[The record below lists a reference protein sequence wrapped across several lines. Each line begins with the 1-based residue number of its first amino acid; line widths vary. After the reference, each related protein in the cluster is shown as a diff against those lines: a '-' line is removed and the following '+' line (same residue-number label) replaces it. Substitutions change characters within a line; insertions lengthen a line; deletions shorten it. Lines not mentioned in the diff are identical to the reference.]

1 MTREDAGLSRPAPLD
16 RLTIR
21 ALVQAAL
28 REDAAEQDL
37 TSNALVPV
45 DQQGRGVVVA
55 KSDGVICGLQFAL
68 ETYYAV
74 EPRVRWMPAVSEG
87 LRVAAGS
94 TIAHVDGPV
103 HAILR
108 GERVALNYLGRLSGI
123 ATQTADCVRAAGA
136 AGTGATR
143 ILDTRK
149 TTPGLR
155 MAERYAVRVG
165 GGLNHRNDLRSAML
179 VKDNHIAAVRAR
191 GGSLADAVRL
201 ALAAAGPA
209 TAVEVEVTSLAELR
223 EAIDAGA
230 RAVLLDNFT
239 PAALAEA
246 VRLAQAAGV
255 TSEASGGITRA
266 NLGDYVASGVDFISM
281 GSLTHSVTPMDV
293 SLQVVPES
301 LSSDQRD
308 ASI

>member
-28 REDAAEQDL
+28 QEDAAQQDL

-45 DQQGRGVVVA
+45 DQQGRAVVVA
-55 KSDGVICGLQFAL
+55 KSDGVVCGLQFAL
-68 ETYYAV
+68 ETYYAL

-87 LRVAAGS
+87 LRVAAGA

-123 ATQTADCVRAAGA
+123 ATQTADCVRAVAGS
-136 AGTGATR
+136 GAR

-155 MAERYAVRVG
+155 VAERYAVRVG

-179 VKDNHIAAVRAR
+179 IKDNHIAAVRAR
-191 GGSLADAVRL
+191 GGDWPRPCAWRSRRPDR
-201 ALAAAGPA
+201 PSPSRWRSRPW
-209 TAVEVEVTSLAELR
+209 TSCGKR
-223 EAIDAGA
+223 STPA
-230 RAVLLDNFT
+230 RAPSCST
-239 PAALAEA
+239 
-246 VRLAQAAGV
+246 
-255 TSEASGGITRA
+255 T
-266 NLGDYVASGVDFISM
+266 
-281 GSLTHSVTPMDV
+281 
-293 SLQVVPES
+293 
-301 LSSDQRD
+301 
-308 ASI
+308 

>member
-1 MTREDAGLSRPAPLD
+1 M
-16 RLTIR
+16 
-21 ALVQAAL
+21 
-28 REDAAEQDL
+28 
-37 TSNALVPV
+37 
-45 DQQGRGVVVA
+45 VVA

-87 LRVAAGS
+87 LRVAAGA

-123 ATQTADCVRAAGA
+123 ATQTADCVRAVAGS
-136 AGTGATR
+136 GAR

-155 MAERYAVRVG
+155 VAERYAVRVG
-165 GGLNHRNDLRSAML
+165 GGLNHRNDLRAGLL

-201 ALAAAGPA
+201 ALVGGGPGHGRRGGGHLAGRAARGDRRGRARRPARQLRAGGARGGGAAGAGRRRHHRGQRRHHARDPGRLRRRRRRFHLDGIA
-209 TAVEVEVTSLAELR
+209 HPQRSRRWTSR
-223 EAIDAGA
+223 C
-230 RAVLLDNFT
+230 RSC
-239 PAALAEA
+239 
-246 VRLAQAAGV
+246 R
-255 TSEASGGITRA
+255 R
-266 NLGDYVASGVDFISM
+266 
-281 GSLTHSVTPMDV
+281 
-293 SLQVVPES
+293 
-301 LSSDQRD
+301 R
-308 ASI
+308 

>member
-1 MTREDAGLSRPAPLD
+1 MTRRDAGLSRPAPLD

-28 REDAAEQDL
+28 QEDAAQQDL
-37 TSNALVPV
+37 TSNALVPI
-45 DQQGRGVVVA
+45 DQQGRAVVVA
-55 KSDGVICGLQFAL
+55 KSDGVVCGLQFAL

-87 LRVAAGS
+87 LRVAAGA

-123 ATQTADCVRAAGA
+123 ATQTADCVRAVAGS
-136 AGTGATR
+136 GAR

-155 MAERYAVRVG
+155 TAERYAVRVG
-165 GGLNHRNDLRSAML
+165 GGLNHRNDLRSGLL

-201 ALAAAGPA
+201 ALSGAGPA

-246 VRLAQAAGV
+246 AGLARQAGV
-255 TSEASGGITRA
+255 TTEASGGITLA
-266 NLGDYVASGVDFISM
+266 NLGDYAAAGVDFISM
-281 GSLTHSVTPMDV
+281 GSLTHTVTPMDV
-293 SLQVVPES
+293 SLQVVPEA
-301 LSSDQRD
+301 LSGS
-308 ASI
+308 

>member
-28 REDAAEQDL
+28 REDAAQQDL

-55 KSDGVICGLQFAL
+55 KSDGVVCGLQFAL

-87 LRVAAGS
+87 LRVAAGA

-108 GERVALNYLGRLSGI
+108 GERVALNYLGRLSGT
-123 ATQTADCVRAAGA
+123 ATQTADCVRAVAGS
-136 AGTGATR
+136 GAR

-155 MAERYAVRVG
+155 VAERYAVRVG
-165 GGLNHRNDLRSAML
+165 GGGNHRNDLRSAML

-209 TAVEVEVTSLAELR
+209 TAVEVEVTSLDELR

-239 PAALAEA
+239 PPALAEA
-246 VRLAQAAGV
+246 VRLARPAGV
-255 TSEASGGITRA
+255 TTEASGGVTLA
-266 NLGDYVASGVDFISM
+266 TLPDYAASGVDFISL
-281 GSLTHSVTPMDV
+281 GALTHSVRPMDV
-293 SLQVVPES
+293 SLQVVPEA
-301 LSSDQRD
+301 LSGG
-308 ASI
+308 

>member
-87 LRVAAGS
+87 LRVAAGA

-123 ATQTADCVRAAGA
+123 ATQTADCVRAVAGS
-136 AGTGATR
+136 GAR

-201 ALAAAGPA
+201 ALAAAGPV

-230 RAVLLDNFT
+230 RAVLLDNFA
-239 PAALAEA
+239 PGALAEA
-246 VRLAQAAGV
+246 VRLAQAAHV
-255 TSEASGGITRA
+255 TSEASGGITLA
-266 NLGDYVASGVDFISM
+266 NLRDYAAGGVDFISM

-301 LSSDQRD
+301 LSGDPRD

>member
-1 MTREDAGLSRPAPLD
+1 MTPEDAGLSRPAPLD

-28 REDAAEQDL
+28 QEDAAQQDL

-45 DQQGRGVVVA
+45 DQQGRAVVVA
-55 KSDGVICGLQFAL
+55 KSDGVVCGLQFAL

-74 EPRVRWMPAVSEG
+74 EPRVRWMPSVSEG
-87 LRVAAGS
+87 LRVAAGA

-123 ATQTADCVRAAGA
+123 ATQTADCVRAVAGS
-136 AGTGATR
+136 GAR

-155 MAERYAVRVG
+155 VAERYAVRVG

-191 GGSLADAVRL
+191 GAGLAEAVRL
-201 ALAAAGPA
+201 AVAAAGPA
-209 TAVEVEVTSLAELR
+209 TAVEVEVTSLDELR

-230 RAVLLDNFT
+230 RAVLLDNLT
-239 PAALAEA
+239 PGALAEA
-246 VRLAQAAGV
+246 ARLARLAGV
-255 TSEASGGITRA
+255 TTEASGGITLA
-266 NLGDYVASGVDFISM
+266 SLPDYAASGVDFISL
-281 GSLTHSVTPMDV
+281 GALTHSVTPMDI
-293 SLQVVPES
+293 SLQVVPEA
-301 LSSDQRD
+301 LSGG
-308 ASI
+308 

>member
-1 MTREDAGLSRPAPLD
+1 MTPEDAGLSRPAPLD

-28 REDAAEQDL
+28 EEDAAQQDL

-45 DQQGRGVVVA
+45 DQQGRAVVVA
-55 KSDGVICGLQFAL
+55 KSDGVVCGLQFAL
-68 ETYYAV
+68 ETFYAV

-87 LRVAAGS
+87 LRVAAGA

-123 ATQTADCVRAAGA
+123 ATQTADCVRAVAGS
-136 AGTGATR
+136 GAR

-155 MAERYAVRVG
+155 VAERYAVRVG

-191 GGSLADAVRL
+191 GGGLAEAVRL
-201 ALAAAGPA
+201 AVAAAGPA
-209 TAVEVEVTSLAELR
+209 TAVEVEVTSLDELR

-230 RAVLLDNFT
+230 RAVLLDNLT
-239 PAALAEA
+239 PGALAEA
-246 VRLAQAAGV
+246 VRLARQAGV
-255 TSEASGGITRA
+255 TTEASGGITLA
-266 NLGDYVASGVDFISM
+266 ALPDYAASGVDFISL
-281 GSLTHSVTPMDV
+281 GALTHSVTPMDI
-293 SLQVVPES
+293 SLQVVPEA
-301 LSSDQRD
+301 LSGG
-308 ASI
+308 